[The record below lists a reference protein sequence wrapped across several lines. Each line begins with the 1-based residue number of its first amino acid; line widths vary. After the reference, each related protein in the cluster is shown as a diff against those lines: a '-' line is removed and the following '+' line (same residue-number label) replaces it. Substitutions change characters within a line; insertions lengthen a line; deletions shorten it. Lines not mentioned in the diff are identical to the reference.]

1 MKKLI
6 LILFLLCNSVYLFS
20 NNIIKGRIVKVTDG
34 DTVTLLDK
42 NNKQVKIRLY
52 GIDCPEKGQDYY
64 QVAKNYVSNAIF
76 SKEVKVEIVNTDRYR
91 RSVGI
96 IWFDGNRNLN
106 KDLLSNGL
114 AWHYKQF
121 DKSKDYSDAEIKA
134 RNKKVGIWNTKNPQA
149 PWEFR
154 KNKKRNLKKS

>member
-1 MKKLI
+1 MKKLYI
-6 LILFLLCNSVYLFS
+6 LILLLISSSYLFAQS
-20 NNIIKGRIVKVTDG
+20 IIYGKVIKIADG

-42 NNKQVKIRLY
+42 NKKQIRIRLY

-76 SKEVKVEIVNTDRYR
+76 NKEIKVEVINKDRYK

-96 IWFDGNRNLN
+96 IWYDDNKNLN
-106 KDLLSNGL
+106 LELVEQGL

-121 DKSKDYSDAEIKA
+121 DKSKSYANAERTAQKQKL
-134 RNKKVGIWNTKNPQA
+134 NIWQKKNPIA
-149 PWEFR
+149 PWDFR
-154 KNKKRNLKKS
+154 KNKRNKNKA